1 MLQLKKGRKHL
12 DSNPEE
18 VSLLVDQTL
27 KTAVETTGGKLKDDK
42 KKKKNR
48 STFDANVTEQGQ
60 ILENSRFS
68 HLFVRNQTS
77 RVQSGEIL
85 V

>member
-1 MLQLKKGRKHL
+1 MKKTNPNNFDCYAPIKKGRKHW

-42 KKKKNR
+42 KKKKTAAH
-48 STFDANVTEQGQ
+48 SMQM
-60 ILENSRFS
+60 
-68 HLFVRNQTS
+68 
-77 RVQSGEIL
+77 
-85 V
+85 